1 MLQRGTVGEAV
12 VVLQHQLAQ
21 LLRLPI
27 REDGLFGPQTQA
39 AVKAFQQ
46 LSGLP
51 ISGVVDNETA
61 ATLTKLSGFG
71 QGLLS
76 LPREEP

>member
-1 MLQRGTVGEAV
+1 MLQR
-12 VVLQHQLAQ
+12 QLAQ
-21 LLRLPI
+21 LLRLTI

-51 ISGVVDNETA
+51 ITGMVDSETKDA
-61 ATLTKLSGFG
+61 LTKLSRPRNRS
-71 QGLLS
+71 LS
-76 LPREEP
+76 PPREGL